1 MKKIILIAFLI
12 FLFVSCSYNNF
23 KVFTHNEPNGFTNYY
38 LFERSENNVLNED
51 LIIYLD
57 GASFHSTLG
66 IKGSILPWKSFSL
79 AHKLQ
84 KELPNKFDLLVPDK
98 MNINT
103 GEDFSE
109 DSLKLSYTNLE
120 ARVNSAVSSIDEFLV
135 NHKYKNIYLIGF
147 SEGGMILPKVY
158 NTLNN
163 KNEISKLVN
172 LSGGG
177 YSYYTLIKNYYR
189 ERGLDTLKVDSV
201 YSDILKNPNSLSK
214 FYMGHPYKQWTDFM
228 KYEPSLEYKNINI
241 PVLILQ
247 GSNDENLPVASSLYL
262 KNYLNDLGKKNV
274 TYLELEKMD
283 HSYSDDFESVITII
297 SNWLSK

>member
-1 MKKIILIAFLI
+1 MKKNILIASLF

-38 LFERSENNVLNED
+38 LFERSENNSLNQD

-57 GASFHSTLG
+57 GASFNSTLG
-66 IKGSILPWKSFSL
+66 IKGSIFPWKSFSL
-79 AHKLQ
+79 AYKLQ

-120 ARVNSAVSSIDEFLV
+120 ARVKSAVSSIDEFLV
-135 NHKYKNIYLIGF
+135 NHNYKNIYLIGF

-158 NTLNN
+158 NDLHN
-163 KNEISKLVN
+163 KASISKFVN

-177 YSYYTLIKNYYR
+177 YSYYTLIKNYYK

-228 KYEPSLEYKNINI
+228 KYEPSIEYKNINI
-241 PVLILQ
+241 PILILQ
-247 GSNDENLPVASSLYL
+247 GSNDENLPVASSIYL
-262 KNYLNDLGKKNV
+262 KNFLNDLGKKNF
-274 TYLELEKMD
+274 TYIELENMD
-283 HSYSDDFESVITII
+283 HSYSNDFENVITII
-297 SNWLSK
+297 LNWLSK